1 MKHLYLLLLIF
12 LTAGLYTA
20 SAQGITTSS
29 MTGVVTND
37 KGETLPGATVSAKH
51 QPTGKEYGVV
61 TNEKGIFYIRNMNV
75 GGPYVIDVN
84 FVGYRSFKLSEVY
97 LQLGQEFKVTAE
109 LSEDAVQLEG
119 VDIIADQDD
128 IFDGNRMG
136 AKTVISG
143 EVIQDIAPTASR
155 NLTDYLRYTPQAG
168 LVETGDGP
176 AISFLGQNNR
186 FNSIF
191 IDGAVNND
199 VFGLAGSG
207 TNGGQ
212 SGIQPISPDAFE
224 QLSVSLSPYDVTIG
238 GFTGGG
244 INAVTRSGTNN
255 IEGSAY
261 YFFRNQGL
269 AGRTPTDNED
279 FDRQRLSDFTAQT
292 VGFRVGG
299 PIIKDKLFFFLNGEI
314 QRDEIAQP
322 FDESS
327 YRGDATPA
335 ELDNLRQTVI
345 DRYDYDPGG
354 FRDNTREQNG
364 NKIFAKLNWNINNN
378 HQISLRHSFSY
389 AEETEANQST
399 AGNINYFNN
408 AEFFPST
415 TNSTALEWNNN
426 SQNIS
431 NKIILGYTAVRDDRN
446 ITGDPF
452 PFVRIQDGENEQISF
467 GSERFSTG
475 NELNQDVITLTNNF
489 SIFKGRHTITFGTHN
504 EFYSIYNLFVREN
517 FGFYEYNSID
527 DFLNDA
533 GPAEFSRTYVING
546 GFDDAVGD
554 DATNAAAEFNV
565 LQTGWYVQDEFQ
577 VNSRLK
583 ITGGLRI
590 DIPIFLDEPQV
601 NDDFNQNTLPLLR
614 AEWGDLDGAESG
626 NMPSGTVLFSPKV
639 GFNYDLTGDRSV
651 QLRGGMGIF
660 TGRIPFVWPGGAYT
674 NNGVFLASIQVENPT
689 LTSNG
694 EPLPFNPNPQNYNG
708 NDIVGA
714 GASPSQID
722 LFTEDFRFP
731 QVFRTSLAVDWKLP
745 LGLVGTVEGIYT
757 TNINAVYYRNLN
769 VERPINTLQ
778 TNYDDYRP
786 IYEGNKVDDNYDR
799 VIWADNTNEGYTYNI
814 TGSVQKPFTNNWI
827 AGASYT
833 FGRAMSL
840 NDGTSSQNSSN
851 WRRVESTDKNN
862 LELGF
867 SDFDLGSRINV
878 YAVYRFKYSDN
889 AATVLSVFYNG
900 QSGDRFSYTYAGAVA
915 GNDQS
920 GFNERTQYQLIY
932 VPENRS
938 QINLI
943 PITDDFGRVVATTD
957 EQWEALDRFIE
968 DDPYLSKYRG
978 QVAPRNA
985 GRTPF
990 EHIIDVK
997 LLQEFT
1003 INAGGKENKLQI
1015 GIDIFNF
1022 TNFLNQDWGRR
1033 RFISRYRLIDF
1044 AGYRSGT
1051 NIPQFQ
1057 FDPSNDDIDDFA
1069 AIDDSGI
1076 NSSRWQA
1083 QLSVRYIFR

>member
-378 HQISLRHSFSY
+378 HQISLRHSYSY
-389 AEETEANQST
+389 AE
-399 AGNINYFNN
+399 
-408 AEFFPST
+408 
-415 TNSTALEWNNN
+415 
-426 SQNIS
+426 
-431 NKIILGYTAVRDDRN
+431 
-446 ITGDPF
+446 
-452 PFVRIQDGENEQISF
+452 
-467 GSERFSTG
+467 
-475 NELNQDVITLTNNF
+475 
-489 SIFKGRHTITFGTHN
+489 
-504 EFYSIYNLFVREN
+504 
-517 FGFYEYNSID
+517 
-527 DFLNDA
+527 
-533 GPAEFSRTYVING
+533 
-546 GFDDAVGD
+546 
-554 DATNAAAEFNV
+554 
-565 LQTGWYVQDEFQ
+565 
-577 VNSRLK
+577 
-583 ITGGLRI
+583 
-590 DIPIFLDEPQV
+590 
-601 NDDFNQNTLPLLR
+601 
-614 AEWGDLDGAESG
+614 
-626 NMPSGTVLFSPKV
+626 
-639 GFNYDLTGDRSV
+639 
-651 QLRGGMGIF
+651 
-660 TGRIPFVWPGGAYT
+660 
-674 NNGVFLASIQVENPT
+674 
-689 LTSNG
+689 
-694 EPLPFNPNPQNYNG
+694 
-708 NDIVGA
+708 
-714 GASPSQID
+714 
-722 LFTEDFRFP
+722 
-731 QVFRTSLAVDWKLP
+731 
-745 LGLVGTVEGIYT
+745 
-757 TNINAVYYRNLN
+757 
-769 VERPINTLQ
+769 
-778 TNYDDYRP
+778 
-786 IYEGNKVDDNYDR
+786 
-799 VIWADNTNEGYTYNI
+799 
-814 TGSVQKPFTNNWI
+814 
-827 AGASYT
+827 
-833 FGRAMSL
+833 
-840 NDGTSSQNSSN
+840 
-851 WRRVESTDKNN
+851 
-862 LELGF
+862 
-867 SDFDLGSRINV
+867 
-878 YAVYRFKYSDN
+878 
-889 AATVLSVFYNG
+889 
-900 QSGDRFSYTYAGAVA
+900 
-915 GNDQS
+915 
-920 GFNERTQYQLIY
+920 
-932 VPENRS
+932 
-938 QINLI
+938 
-943 PITDDFGRVVATTD
+943 
-957 EQWEALDRFIE
+957 
-968 DDPYLSKYRG
+968 
-978 QVAPRNA
+978 
-985 GRTPF
+985 
-990 EHIIDVK
+990 
-997 LLQEFT
+997 
-1003 INAGGKENKLQI
+1003 
-1015 GIDIFNF
+1015 
-1022 TNFLNQDWGRR
+1022 
-1033 RFISRYRLIDF
+1033 
-1044 AGYRSGT
+1044 
-1051 NIPQFQ
+1051 
-1057 FDPSNDDIDDFA
+1057 
-1069 AIDDSGI
+1069 
-1076 NSSRWQA
+1076 
-1083 QLSVRYIFR
+1083 